1 MNCALDLKLRFKLVR
16 SGSVTINYNLPTST
30 ALGSVKRSIRNSIR
44 TKISF
49 VLFFKIKSRC
59 EFDLEFDDN
68 VADRN
73 SNDDTL
79 KRSQQVN
86 FPSTGYGIWSNKN
99 IKILEAG
106 DYVLTIFILGID
118 TLHFPFSIRSIVI
131 EGNTYLQECTSC
143 PPGTTKF
150 DEKQKQ
156 KRKMKRFS
164 LDLFRNVQFD
174 NGCIDM

>member
-16 SGSVTINYNLPTST
+16 PGSVTINYNLPTST
-30 ALGSVKRSIRNSIR
+30 ALGSVKRSRRNSIR
-44 TKISF
+44 TKF
-49 VLFFKIKSRC
+49 FFFKIKSRC

-106 DYVLTIFILGID
+106 DYVLTIFIMGID

-150 DEKQKQ
+150 DKNKKRREK
-156 KRKMKRFS
+156 
-164 LDLFRNVQFD
+164 RNDFLS
-174 NGCIDM
+174 NF